1 MTPILISCA
10 IVGAFVAGVV
20 FHKLVVSEAQ
30 AIKAHVT
37 AEVEKLRGDVSS
49 LLSKAAAKV

>member
-10 IVGAFVAGVV
+10 IVGAFVAGVI

-37 AEVEKLRGDVSS
+37 AEVEKLRGDVSA